1 MIVEVL
7 HLMAEAEVVHVINDQ
22 DSIIKE
28 LMNGDLET
36 GMIQTL
42 TISDENENSEENY
55 YVITSYS
62 KRHMEVVIAYIQYLF
77 FEHCSNRREYFAEEK
92 DIQEVLVN
100 YFYNCRTPSNI
111 PSNLAVD
118 YNINLLHNWNK
129 WIPYYENILSIEIFK
144 REGIENF
151 IRVYLDKKNNAN
163 NMVMLQRINN
173 LHFEKT
179 DYRNECC
186 ALVQL
191 DDQLLEILLEMDK
204 DKSWITS
211 HLKEN
216 NHIDVY
222 PLAVEELGAT
232 WWDGKQ
238 FARKIIVGYY
248 DRHNT
253 LITLSYPQPAI
264 FKVDYKDYTKVQEE
278 VLRELQKASKE
289 MYGEIKLLDKTEL
302 LDRLNESN
310 E

>member
-1 MIVEVL
+1 MEVV
-7 HLMAEAEVVHVINDQ
+7 HLTVEAEEVHVINHQ
-22 DSIIKE
+22 DSIIEE
-28 LMNGDLET
+28 LIDGNLET
-36 GMIQTL
+36 GVMQILTL
-42 TISDENENSEENY
+42 SDENENSEENY

-62 KRHMEVVIAYIQYLF
+62 KRHMEVVIAYIQYFF
-77 FEHCSNRREYFAEEK
+77 FETFSNHHEYFAEEK

-100 YFYNCRTPSNI
+100 YFYNCKAPSNI
-111 PSNLAVD
+111 PSDLAID

-129 WIPYYENILSIEIFK
+129 WLPYYSNILSIKIFK
-144 REGIENF
+144 REDIEDF
-151 IRVYLDKKNNAN
+151 IRIYVDKKR
-163 NMVMLQRINN
+163 NMSNMIILQKINN
-173 LHFEKT
+173 LHFEKV

-191 DDQLLEILLEMDK
+191 DGQLVEILSEMNK
-204 DKSWITS
+204 DNSWITS

-238 FARKIIVGYY
+238 FSRKIIVGYY
-248 DRHNT
+248 DRHST

-264 FKVDYKDYTKVQEE
+264 FKVNYNDYKKVQEE

-289 MYGEIKLLDKTEL
+289 LYGEVKLLDKIEL
-302 LDRLNESN
+302 LDRLNESDN
-310 E
+310 